1 MAAIAGGHTAPST
14 VPNRTRVAGTFRA
27 PMSAH
32 SQGPTDNT
40 PMLPEGLRDLLPE
53 RAARRRAVARAVLSA
68 FERYGYAS
76 VVLPAFERESVVARG
91 VGGAVRRELLRFL
104 DPDVG
109 DVLVLRPDMTP
120 QIARLV
126 ATRYREHPGPLRLA
140 YEGSVVRRP
149 RGRAHRQRQLSQAGI
164 ECIGFAPPQADVEVI
179 VATLDALHALG
190 LRELT
195 VELSHAGA
203 LSAVIDALP
212 GAVREPVAEAVAVRD
227 RAVWRDL
234 LSGDELAHVEHLAGC
249 AGEAHELA
257 GWRATLVALGHGEV
271 VEALAAV
278 ADGIAGAG
286 ARVLVDLGELR
297 GRGYY
302 TGVFFQ
308 VLADGV
314 GSPLAAGGR
323 YDALLG
329 RYGAPRAATGAAIDL
344 EAVEVALAR
353 DGAGADPRP
362 PRVLVMGTPAARA
375 ATAARLR
382 AAGRAVAECDPVDDA
397 TVAALVAWEGYA
409 EVLRPD
415 GG

>member
-1 MAAIAGGHTAPST
+1 MS
-14 VPNRTRVAGTFRA
+14 VP
-27 PMSAH
+27 PI
-32 SQGPTDNT
+32 GPTELT

-53 RAARRRAVARAVLSA
+53 RAARRSAVARTVLGS
-68 FERYGYAS
+68 FERYGYAT

-126 ATRYREHPGPLRLA
+126 STRYREHPGPIRLA

-149 RGRAHRQRQLSQAGI
+149 RGRAQRQRQLAQAGI
-164 ECIGFAPPQADVEVI
+164 ECIGFAPPHADVEVI
-179 VATLDALHALG
+179 AATLDALHALG
-190 LRELT
+190 LRDLV

-203 LSAVIDALP
+203 LSAVIEALP
-212 GAVREPVAEAVAVRD
+212 AAVREPVAEAVAVRD
-227 RAVWRDL
+227 HAVWRTL
-234 LSGDELAHVEHLAGC
+234 LNGDALDHVERLVGC
-249 AGEAHELA
+249 AGEAAELQ
-257 GWRATLVALGHGEV
+257 GWRADLSALGHADV
-271 VEALAAV
+271 VDALSAV
-278 ADGIAGAG
+278 VDGLAGSG
-286 ARVLVDLGELR
+286 SRVIVDLGELR

-302 TGVFFQ
+302 TGLFFE
-308 VLADGV
+308 VLAEGV
-314 GSPLAAGGR
+314 GSPLAGGGR

-344 EAVEVALAR
+344 EAVEAALAR
-353 DGAGADPRP
+353 HGVDHGPKREA
-362 PRVLVMGTPAARA
+362 VLVVGGATARA

-382 AAGRAVAECDPVDDA
+382 GEGRSVSECEPIDDE
-397 TVAALVAWEGYA
+397 TLSRLVAWEGYA
-409 EVLRPD
+409 EVWRLD